1 MRKLKGTGWSPGKPN
16 YHKVVI
22 QVFQSVYGTVSFK
35 NRQWLRF
42 LIVQYERIM
51 KGGAVF
57 NRISNTCSLS
67 GWSPKEMQFSK
78 MSVVGN
84 SGQNNN
90 FLQIHPRLIQWPFQL
105 A

>member
-16 YHKVVI
+16 YHEVVI

-51 KGGAVF
+51 KGGY
-57 NRISNTCSLS
+57 
-67 GWSPKEMQFSK
+67 
-78 MSVVGN
+78 
-84 SGQNNN
+84 
-90 FLQIHPRLIQWPFQL
+90 LIELVTLVAYQAGLLKKCNL
-105 A
+105 AK